1 MLGLADVID
10 RRNTKAQSVMGL
22 GAHLEELRRC
32 LIYAVLG
39 LAPVFVLSLVF
50 ARELLDVTM
59 APVRAAL
66 HAAGEPDVMQLTSV
80 FEGFYNSVKV
90 AMLATVVVGAPW
102 LLYQL
107 WRFVSPGLYGHERRF
122 IYILAPLSGV
132 LSASALLF
140 LYNVIL
146 PTMLGFLV
154 TFNAG
159 TFTRANPTVEL
170 PPGQVLPSVPVLE
183 GDPKDP
189 PVGSAWFNT
198 AVMEH
203 RLSLGPGTD
212 GKTRIVGTPASTSG
226 ALLQQFRVGETL
238 DTFIMFALGCVL
250 GFQTPVVVLLLG
262 WVGIV
267 KRAVLTKFRRHIV
280 VACCVVGAALTPS
293 PDPASMLLLS
303 VPMYLLFELG
313 VVLLWALPAERVAGR
328 KGRDGKDDAAG
339 PADGP

>member
-1 MLGLADVID
+1 MLGLAEVID
-10 RRNTKAQSVMGL
+10 RRNDKAQTVMGL

-32 LIYAVLG
+32 LIWALVG
-39 LAPVFVLSLVF
+39 LAPIFIISIIF
-50 ARELLDVTM
+50 ARELLDVSM

-80 FEGFYNSVKV
+80 FEGFFNSVKI
-90 AMLATVVVGAPW
+90 AFLATICVGAPW
-102 LLYQL
+102 VLFQL
-107 WRFVSPGLYGHERRF
+107 WRFVAPGLHGHERRF
-122 IYILAPLSGV
+122 IYILAPLSGL
-132 LSASALLF
+132 LSAAALLF
-140 LYNVIL
+140 LYYVIL

-159 TFTRANPTVEL
+159 TFTRANPIADL
-170 PPGQVLPSVPVLE
+170 PPGITLATIPVLE

-189 PVGSAWFNT
+189 PSGGQWFNT

-203 RLSLGPGTD
+203 RLSLGPGAD
-212 GKTRIVGTPASTSG
+212 GKPRIVGTPASTSG

-238 DTFIMFALGCVL
+238 DTFIMFALGCVI

-262 WVGIV
+262 WIGIV
-267 KRAVLTKFRRHIV
+267 KRTFLAKYRRHILV
-280 VACCVVGAALTPS
+280 ICCVAGAFLTPS

-313 VVLLWALPAERVAGR
+313 LILLWALPAHRIAGR
-328 KGRDGKDDAAG
+328 PAPDLSAG
-339 PADGP
+339 GPSEGP